1 MTKEYIKCEEKKP
14 IIKVSD
20 VVHDGEHNFFAKVI
34 KHFPK
39 ATTGDLD
46 PSSSFE
52 WSDANEKVIKQW
64 WSWNASLDYDLQ
76 LTNGEILKHEDIFD
90 DEEDL

>member
-1 MTKEYIKCEEKKP
+1 MKSKTKTINKP

-20 VVHDGEHNFFAKVI
+20 VVNDSEHGFFAEVI

>member
-1 MTKEYIKCEEKKP
+1 MKSKTIKIKP

-20 VVHDGEHNFFAKVI
+20 VVHDGEHNFFAEVI